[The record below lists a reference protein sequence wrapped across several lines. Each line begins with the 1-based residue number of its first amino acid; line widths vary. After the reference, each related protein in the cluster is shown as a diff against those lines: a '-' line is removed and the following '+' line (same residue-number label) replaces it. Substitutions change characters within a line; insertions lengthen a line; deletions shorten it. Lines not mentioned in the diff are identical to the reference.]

1 MFINVVSLLHK
12 QKNFFVKMTKFSFIE
27 KSKFEKLFKMSSGYV
42 MDFSDRTFQ
51 EFIADALKI
60 DIYDEKYKYS
70 SGSKANRLRGYWLVE
85 SNYNIGKLL
94 QKLLEYWIHKVQIEE
109 IEYDITDELNY
120 EECLKIVQIL
130 KSETTVENLEA
141 LMPNSDE
148 KDFSTLSVAIRES
161 IEKNEPEKA
170 LDRLHTFT
178 IKYIRQLNNNHGIE
192 YNKETPLHSL
202 FGGYIKEIDKK
213 GIIESDMTRRILKS
227 SISVLEA
234 FNDVRNNKS
243 FAHDNSILNY
253 NESILIFNDISNVI
267 RFLETIEKPKIE
279 TKDVKDNRD
288 DLPF

>member
-1 MFINVVSLLHK
+1 
-12 QKNFFVKMTKFSFIE
+12 MTKFSFIE
-27 KSKFEKLFKMSSGYV
+27 KSKFEKLFGMSSGYV
-42 MDFSDRTFQ
+42 LDFSDRTFQ
-51 EFIADALKI
+51 EFIADSIKV
-60 DIYDEKYKYS
+60 DIYDEKYNHG

-94 QKLLEYWIHKVQIEE
+94 EKLLEYWLHKVQMQE
-109 IEYDITDELNY
+109 IEYDKTDEILY
-120 EECLKIVQIL
+120 EECQKIVQAL
-130 KSETTVENLEA
+130 KSENPIENIDA
-141 LMPNSDE
+141 LTPNSDE
-148 KDFSTLSVAIRES
+148 KDFSVLAEAIRES

-178 IKYIRQLNNNHGIE
+178 IKYIRQLCDNHEIV
-192 YNKETPLHSL
+192 YDKDKPLHSL
-202 FGGYIKEIDKK
+202 FGEYIKAIDKK
-213 GIIESDMTRRILKS
+213 GIIESEMTKRILKS

-243 FAHDNSILNY
+243 FAHDNPILNY

-279 TKDVKDNRD
+279 EKEVEEDWD